1 MTRMVSGA
9 SLFTTI
15 PRNDLKDRIDKD
27 EANRQTNKQTYKQT
41 DNQTNRQPNKQTT
54 KQTENQ
60 TNWKTKRQMLN
71 ARPLIEQQKKP
82 WTKTLWKEKK
92 LSVKMSKKYWESL
105 DKKIKVIFILRTLE
119 LEHKIVT
126 SVWPIC

>member
-1 MTRMVSGA
+1 MQGPLLS
-9 SLFTTI
+9 
-15 PRNDLKDRIDKD
+15 
-27 EANRQTNKQTYKQT
+27 NKK
-41 DNQTNRQPNKQTT
+41 NH
-54 KQTENQ
+54 
-60 TNWKTKRQMLN
+60 
-71 ARPLIEQQKKP
+71 EQKHCERK
-82 WTKTLWKEKK
+82 KK